1 MLYGSHPEVQRCK
14 NTEPVQLSDAFTT
27 TVNANRTCNRVHTDL
42 GWRACKTRPDGNCL
56 LHSLAAG
63 SVRAKMIFDKF
74 DWPFAESF
82 PLTATAWRRA
92 IVQFIRDNALAF
104 TLDKTWTDASLEF
117 DLEQESPSMQEM
129 LDGIDCRKR
138 KTGVDTAQFQGR
150 GLAADGVWMWDAALL
165 NIAASIF
172 KQLCLP
178 NTNFQDGTPAYVRL
192 FMPE

>member
-1 MLYGSHPEVQRCK
+1 
-14 NTEPVQLSDAFTT
+14 
-27 TVNANRTCNRVHTDL
+27 
-42 GWRACKTRPDGNCL
+42 
-56 LHSLAAG
+56 
-63 SVRAKMIFDKF
+63 MIFDKF
-74 DWPFAESF
+74 GWPFAESF

-150 GLAADGVWMWDAALL
+150 GLAADGVWMGWSVAEYCSEHLQTVVHSKHKFSRWNPRLREVVHARIQRLGWQEEIALHV
-165 NIAASIF
+165 S
-172 KQLCLP
+172 KSTLC
-178 NTNFQDGTPAYVRL
+178 
-192 FMPE
+192 